1 MNICH
6 VITRLIIG
14 GAQENTLLTCEGL
27 HQRGHR
33 VTLLTGPDVG
43 PEGSLIETARSGGY
57 DVRVVAS
64 MHRAI
69 QPFAD
74 IAAYRKM
81 RRLFLDVRPDVVH
94 THSSKAGVLARWAAR
109 RAGVPIIVHTIHGM
123 SFNRTQSA
131 ATRRLYRAAERRC
144 ARFTDALVSV
154 ADAMTRQSVEA
165 GIAPADRFVTI
176 YSGMKTEWYDPDRYD
191 RAAVRR
197 EWGFGD
203 ECVVVGSVARLFRNK
218 GYEQLIPAIAE
229 AAGRL
234 GGLRFVWVGDGA
246 QRADYERQL
255 ERLGIRPRVHLAGL
269 VAPAEVARM
278 IAGMDLLAHASQW
291 EGLPRAAVQ
300 ALLMAKPVI
309 SFDIDGAPEVV
320 LPGETGMLVPLND
333 IDGLADAIVCL
344 AGDAEMRDRLG
355 QAGRRRCLD
364 LFDRERMVEAIES
377 LYKKLA
383 ERRG

>member
-1 MNICH
+1 
-6 VITRLIIG
+6 
-14 GAQENTLLTCEGL
+14 
-27 HQRGHR
+27 
-33 VTLLTGPDVG
+33 
-43 PEGSLIETARSGGY
+43 
-57 DVRVVAS
+57 
-64 MHRAI
+64 
-69 QPFAD
+69 
-74 IAAYRKM
+74 
-81 RRLFLDVRPDVVH
+81 
-94 THSSKAGVLARWAAR
+94 
-109 RAGVPIIVHTIHGM
+109 
-123 SFNRTQSA
+123 
-131 ATRRLYRAAERRC
+131 
-144 ARFTDALVSV
+144 
-154 ADAMTRQSVEA
+154 
-165 GIAPADRFVTI
+165 
-176 YSGMKTEWYDPDRYD
+176 MKTEWYDPDRYD